1 MSQENNIFC
10 ATCLKNQNIYVTTL
24 STYFPDP
31 SDPRY
36 AEYEARFPE
45 FKANLEK
52 RYPQVCADCVSLV
65 NNRLQSMSY
74 LTRAENLRVT
84 LDKTRRGLVQRRRRG
99 WRDLAIFLGS
109 LAWFGSILCQFVWHM
124 MGVAAVQGGGGGL
137 PQCLF
142 LPLKR
147 STNTVCLEAV
157 NDILPWAHKLGLVSI
172 WWNNRL
178 LDSVHGAGRL
188 AKLNDYYFLQIV
200 FLGIRFF
207 TYRMIRNMDETAPS
221 EAAHAFMLVFI
232 AVVGL
237 PSSLRTSLT
246 ISAPSRR

>member
-1 MSQENNIFC
+1 
-10 ATCLKNQNIYVTTL
+10 LKNQNIYVTTL

-45 FKANLEK
+45 FKASLEK

-84 LDKTRRGLVQRRRRG
+84 LDKTRRGLVPRRRRG

-109 LAWFGSILCQFVWHM
+109 LAWFGSILCQFLWHL
-124 MGVAAVQGGGGGL
+124 MGVTLVQSAGDEQL
-137 PQCLF
+137 PQCLLLLVKRTTNPACLAAVDHL
-142 LPLKR
+142 LPL
-147 STNTVCLEAV
+147 
-157 NDILPWAHKLGLVSI
+157 AHKLGLASL

-188 AKLNDYYFLQIV
+188 SKLNDYYFLQVV

-207 TYRMIRNMDETAPS
+207 AYRSIGNMDEHGPS

-232 AVVGL
+232 AVVS
-237 PSSLRTSLT
+237 PPIVLRTQLM
-246 ISAPSRR
+246 ISAPSPR